1 MSRIDPKSHLPPW
14 KCCHRCSRRSS
25 QIPCKPSQRLVL
37 KVGGSTMCPGLC
49 DALCAFN
56 RQLGG
61 HFHDHSLGNDMTLP
75 RGCSQ
80 KTASSEKTNTLPQT
94 FSQSDR
100 EGSAADLRHSHTL
113 SNTAIMLARPSRR
126 APANHFATLCWP
138 AKRGK
143 LSGSE
148 LQGAKTCA
156 EKSFEANL
164 YCGQKQERE
173 TYKTPL
179 SSQASSRPCAARC
192 IYCQGHSRSE
202 DAVRKASI

>member
-1 MSRIDPKSHLPPW
+1 
-14 KCCHRCSRRSS
+14 
-25 QIPCKPSQRLVL
+25 
-37 KVGGSTMCPGLC
+37 MCPGLC

-75 RGCSQ
+75 RGSSQ

-100 EGSAADLRHSHTL
+100 EGSAADLRHSHKL

-202 DAVRKASI
+202 KMQCGKPPFEALARLLLERRHRFEVFADEGLG